1 MARPFLEILYIK
13 FLRLDICL
21 TKMSCIVYQKGLYYK
36 SKEKEMGY
44 RSDVILAVGPEVMP
58 QFMIT
63 MAKSPEARELCWA
76 DHDEMIKDYSDTKGA
91 FLFRW
96 GGIKWYDS
104 YECVAAIQDFI
115 DWCETEQIEVEGKE
129 VDAAEFYRF
138 IRIGEEMDDN
148 VAQGWGFD
156 IHIERSATY

>member
-1 MARPFLEILYIK
+1 
-13 FLRLDICL
+13 
-21 TKMSCIVYQKGLYYK
+21 
-36 SKEKEMGY
+36 MGY
-44 RSDVILAVGPEVMP
+44 RSEVILAVGPEIMD
-58 QFMIT
+58 QFMVT
-63 MAKSPEARELCWA
+63 MAKSQQARELCWA
-76 DHDEMIKDYSDTKGA
+76 DHDEMIKDYAGKKGA